1 MRIPTGSMV
10 MACVLL
16 SVALLLTGCA
26 GAAVK
31 EAQLGEEVFLQ
42 PAAEQGPNP
51 FTAST
56 ATGPAG
62 PGTPRPTGTG
72 RAADAS
78 APPAG
83 LAVAPLAAARALSGG
98 TPGLYS
104 GSARV
109 AGCDVERQI
118 GGLTSDPARGDAFAR
133 TAGVPRAELPGYLRG
148 LTPVLLRA
156 DTRVTNHGYR
166 DGQVAGYQAVLQAG
180 TAVLVDNRGV
190 PRVRCACGNP
200 LRPPE
205 EARGGVGARG
215 TAWSGYRPNQVI
227 VVTPAPQTVGSL
239 TLLDAG
245 TNTWIERRV
254 GPDVRK
260 DRLVA
265 PPAVSDTAPP
275 DPGLTGFPHPSRPPT
290 ARPSPRDTRS
300 NTATGEMR
308 GAVIDAGRVTSGR
321 GPGAVRG
328 EEAGERRA
336 RADGAGAGAGGRGVR
351 AVRRGAAGTGR
362 DGGRPD
368 GGDHDASRAGGH
380 GTHAAG
386 ERGSAP
392 PDTGSAPAPTDRGTS
407 ATTNDGSSAR
417 TNRGTSVNQG
427 TSDTTDR
434 GTPARTNDGTS
445 VNQGTSGTTDRGTS
459 DTTDRGTPART
470 NDGTPV
476 NQETSATRDRGTSAT
491 TDDGIPTADAHG
503 TPAADDQGTPAP
515 TAPGTPSPTPTT
527 SSEPRAALP
536 TRALGSASAS
546 PAAAASSSPSD
557 SPTRSTPSTP
567 PASSAPSGAP
577 ALRDPLAYPPD
588 TSLYNPA
595 PFGAPPSPQ
604 APDEIGPPNVTE
616 TPALPD
622 PDGAD
627 APAPGGAPGGAGPTP
642 ADVLGG

>member
-42 PAAEQGPNP
+42 PAAEQGPDP

-72 RAADAS
+72 RTADAS

-118 GGLTSDPARGDAFAR
+118 VGLTADPARGDAFAR
-133 TAGVPRAELPGYLRG
+133 TAGVSHADLPGYLRE
-148 LTPVLLRA
+148 LTPVRLRA

-227 VVTPAPQTVGSL
+227 VVTPAPQAVGSL

-254 GPDVRK
+254 GPDVRH

-275 DPGLTGFPHPSRPPT
+275 DPGLTGFPHPSRPT
-290 ARPSPRDTRS
+290 ITQPSPRETRS

-308 GAVIDAGRVTSGR
+308 GAVVGAGRVTSGR
-321 GPGAVRG
+321 GHGAVRG
-328 EEAGERRA
+328 EEADDRRT
-336 RADGAGAGAGGRGVR
+336 RADGNGAGQEGRSTR
-351 AVRRGAAGTGR
+351 AVKRGAAGTGR

-368 GGDHDASRAGGH
+368 GGDRDASRAGGH

-386 ERGSAP
+386 GQGTAP
-392 PDTGSAPAPTDRGTS
+392 PGTGTGSAPATVDRGTS
-407 ATTNDGSSAR
+407 ATVD
-417 TNRGTSVNQG
+417 RGTSA
-427 TSDTTDR
+427 TAD
-434 GTPARTNDGTS
+434 P
-445 VNQGTSGTTDRGTS
+445 GTSGTADAG
-459 DTTDRGTPART
+459 
-470 NDGTPV
+470 
-476 NQETSATRDRGTSAT
+476 TSATADPGTSAT
-491 TDDGIPTADAHG
+491 TDDGTPTADAHG
-503 TPAADDQGTPAP
+503 TPAADDRATPAP
-515 TAPGTPSPTPTT
+515 TPPGTPSPTPTT
-527 SSEPRAALP
+527 SSEARAAP
-536 TRALGSASAS
+536 PATALGADSAS
-546 PAAAASSSPSD
+546 PAPAASSSPSD
-557 SPTRSTPSTP
+557 SPAPSAP
-567 PASSAPSGAP
+567 SASSAPSAP
-577 ALRDPLAYPPD
+577 STPSTTPTLRDPLAYPPD

-622 PDGAD
+622 PSGAD
-627 APAPGGAPGGAGPTP
+627 APAVPGDEPEPGGTPGGAGPTP
-642 ADVLGG
+642 ADALGG